1 MEMLGNGAGM
11 NVGQEFAK
19 TARRRD
25 PEWSPQPLR
34 GSPAIRITPSMCSL
48 GLLGQRALLRRGW
61 SAWQHGFAVRKLQT
75 PGREADCAK
84 IRVAFQSRQHQIECE
99 NKKTTRRQPA
109 SGSSFG
115 KSAAHRK
122 PPVLEAW
129 CARLA
134 ACRAGGIPIG
144 TAQAASI
151 STITERWSNS
161 TLTTRRVVLAWRSTR
176 P

>member
-99 NKKTTRRQPA
+99 NKKTRGANPHPALRSANPPLTGSRQFWRLGARGWPLAAQEGYRSGQPRRRRSRPSPNAGVTRR
-109 SGSSFG
+109 
-115 KSAAHRK
+115 
-122 PPVLEAW
+122 
-129 CARLA
+129 
-134 ACRAGGIPIG
+134 
-144 TAQAASI
+144 
-151 STITERWSNS
+151 
-161 TLTTRRVVLAWRSTR
+161 
-176 P
+176 